1 MYCNWCDQQEAWAT
15 CKLCAFICSG
25 HRDVAELLLE
35 NVANR
40 DCRTKT
46 GITPLFQVSQNSSTC
61 PWCKILVREG
71 CACGSRTEIKQ
82 PGRKEYVS
90 FNFFLFPQA
99 CRENHVDVVELLL
112 DYGASVNAPFPN
124 SRLVKEHSWICFYLK
139 SLVECKLS
147 IPGLSSGQ
155 ALCWAFGKYV
165 ILPIAPWHRN
175 QGKMLALSDIA
186 NM

>member
-1 MYCNWCDQQEAWAT
+1 MYCNRCDQQEACA
-15 CKLCAFICSG
+15 KVCAFICSG

-46 GITPLFQVSQNSSTC
+46 GITPLFQVSQKSSTC
-61 PWCKILVREG
+61 PCCKILVIEG
-71 CACGSRTEIKQ
+71 CECGSRTEIKE

-124 SRLVKEHSWICFYLK
+124 SRLVKE
-139 SLVECKLS
+139 V
-147 IPGLSSGQ
+147 
-155 ALCWAFGKYV
+155 
-165 ILPIAPWHRN
+165 
-175 QGKMLALSDIA
+175 
-186 NM
+186 

>member
-1 MYCNWCDQQEAWAT
+1 MYCNRCDQQEACA
-15 CKLCAFICSG
+15 KLCAFICSG

-46 GITPLFQVSQNSSTC
+46 GITPLFQVSQKSSAC
-61 PWCKILVREG
+61 CWCKILVREG
-71 CACGSRTEIKQ
+71 CECCSRTEIKE

-90 FNFFLFPQA
+90 FNLFPFPQA

-124 SRLVKEHSWICFYLK
+124 SRSVKEESQICF
-139 SLVECKLS
+139 SLNGV
-147 IPGLSSGQ
+147 
-155 ALCWAFGKYV
+155 
-165 ILPIAPWHRN
+165 
-175 QGKMLALSDIA
+175 
-186 NM
+186 

>member
-1 MYCNWCDQQEAWAT
+1 MYCNWCDQQEACA
-15 CKLCAFICSG
+15 KLCAFICSG

-46 GITPLFQVSQNSSTC
+46 GITPLFQVSQKSSTC